1 MNSSDILQSIP
12 DLEITVSVARFNFLI
27 MDCADPQPL
36 RHLFLR
42 QSLGLARRLKIRPH
56 GDHPFLKGEFVMKT
70 VLEYVGLAG
79 LLLSLFNLLHSLW
92 MRRLKLRADN
102 CILVCMDE
110 NSFLLE
116 CCVSNLSAVTIS
128 VLQVKLKAGPDMAE
142 SINMQRSIRIGSE
155 RVISDF
161 PLNVLPGEARRI
173 ALLFSHQELRQQ
185 FFGNA
190 PADLNPAEFQPDAA
204 FPCVGIRLVI
214 DTPRRSAR
222 VSASAAIVPGGEW
235 TRRYA

>member
-1 MNSSDILQSIP
+1 MA
-12 DLEITVSVARFNFLI
+12 ERTVSRTRLDSLI
-27 MDCADPQPL
+27 LPNAHPQPL

>member
-1 MNSSDILQSIP
+1 
-12 DLEITVSVARFNFLI
+12 
-27 MDCADPQPL
+27 
-36 RHLFLR
+36 
-42 QSLGLARRLKIRPH
+42 
-56 GDHPFLKGEFVMKT
+56 MK
-70 VLEYVGLAG
+70 VFLEYVGLAG

-92 MRRLKLRADN
+92 MRRLKLRVDN

-116 CCVSNLSAVTIS
+116 CCVSNLSSVTVS
-128 VLQVKLKAGPDMAE
+128 VLQVKLKAGKNTAE
-142 SINMQRSIRIGSE
+142 SMNMQRSLRVGSE

-161 PLNVLPGEARRI
+161 PVNVLPGEAQRI
-173 ALLFSHQELRQQ
+173 ALLFSHPELRRQ

-190 PADLNPAEFQPDAA
+190 PADLNPAEFRPDAA
-204 FPCVGIRLVI
+204 FPCVGIRLVM

-235 TRRYA
+235 TRRYV

>member
-1 MNSSDILQSIP
+1 
-12 DLEITVSVARFNFLI
+12 
-27 MDCADPQPL
+27 
-36 RHLFLR
+36 
-42 QSLGLARRLKIRPH
+42 
-56 GDHPFLKGEFVMKT
+56 MK
-70 VLEYVGLAG
+70 VILEYVGLAG

-92 MRRLKLRADN
+92 MRRLKLRVDN

-128 VLQVKLKAGPDMAE
+128 VLQVKLKTGKNMAE

-161 PLNVLPGEARRI
+161 PVNVLPGEARRI
-173 ALLFSHQELRQQ
+173 ALLFSHPELRRQ

-204 FPCVGIRLVI
+204 FPCVDIRLVM